1 MSSFAAGTPQHSTL
15 WLVVRCSRRATRQ
28 RCGHRHAGAVRRTS
42 VSLAFCCPRTCVRGQ
57 HLIVPPTNAANA
69 AARMQ
74 SQTRTKNSTNP
85 SHLSSKQTPHIS
97 HSPAYKNTNP
107 SHFPPSP
114 TLQPHTALAAVYI
127 YIQTPH
133 ISIRFHT
140 PLVPR
145 VPLSPTPGVPG
156 RLPAPG
162 SRLPARSHPRP
173 RPNAARTP
181 ASTITTS
188 PSYPAPT
195 AYLSA
200 HLPERARALYS
211 QLCFSSPSAS
221 STRQHSSSSCLR
233 QRAAR
238 RAGPLVPNQWRLIG
252 CGVSSMR
259 RGDCRFCTPAF
270 ISLVR
275 VVRRCSC
282 CCVTLLLAADVSW
295 CCDKHPRARS
305 TWQSRWCGLP
315 AMTGTLMRS
324 VIGGTL
330 FSPLLVLHLRT
341 LPHPQLPL
349 PTFSHSR
356 SPPLQLSGRADV
368 AIWGRVSEEARR
380 SCSFAPSHLWGH
392 PGVVDRL
399 LLLSSRFQT
408 SPPDAVLHGRLG
420 VAIPRPLPVS
430 LCR

>member
-107 SHFPPSP
+107 SHFTLPLSP
-114 TLQPHTALAAVYI
+114 E
-127 YIQTPH
+127 
-133 ISIRFHT
+133 SS
-140 PLVPR
+140 
-145 VPLSPTPGVPG
+145 LSPTPGPAPAAPG
-156 RLPAPG
+156 SHFPRLPAPG
-162 SRLPARSHPRP
+162 SGSRLPSPGPLPSPPSPHTTLPVRPHPP
-173 RPNAARTP
+173 SPQAP
-181 ASTITTS
+181 AT
-188 PSYPAPT
+188 
-195 AYLSA
+195 
-200 HLPERARALYS
+200 LPPLHICQHKKRARALCS

-233 QRAAR
+233 QQAAR
-238 RAGPLVPNQWRLIG
+238 RAGPLGPNQWRLIG

-305 TWQSRWCGLP
+305 TWQS
-315 AMTGTLMRS
+315 
-324 VIGGTL
+324 I
-330 FSPLLVLHLRT
+330 
-341 LPHPQLPL
+341 
-349 PTFSHSR
+349 
-356 SPPLQLSGRADV
+356 D
-368 AIWGRVSEEARR
+368 
-380 SCSFAPSHLWGH
+380 
-392 PGVVDRL
+392 
-399 LLLSSRFQT
+399 
-408 SPPDAVLHGRLG
+408 G
-420 VAIPRPLPVS
+420 VACRP
-430 LCR
+430 

>member
-145 VPLSPTPGVPG
+145 VPLSPTPGS

-162 SRLPARSHPRP
+162 SRLPAPGPLPSPPSPHATLPLRPHPPSPQAPATLPPLHICQHICPSALVHCIRSFASHP
-173 RPNAARTP
+173 
-181 ASTITTS
+181 
-188 PSYPAPT
+188 
-195 AYLSA
+195 
-200 HLPERARALYS
+200 H
-211 QLCFSSPSAS
+211 
-221 STRQHSSSSCLR
+221 
-233 QRAAR
+233 QR
-238 RAGPLVPNQWRLIG
+238 L
-252 CGVSSMR
+252 
-259 RGDCRFCTPAF
+259 
-270 ISLVR
+270 
-275 VVRRCSC
+275 
-282 CCVTLLLAADVSW
+282 
-295 CCDKHPRARS
+295 PRAS
-305 TWQSRWCGLP
+305 IHP
-315 AMTGTLMRS
+315 AL
-324 VIGGTL
+324 
-330 FSPLLVLHLRT
+330 
-341 LPHPQLPL
+341 
-349 PTFSHSR
+349 
-356 SPPLQLSGRADV
+356 AC
-368 AIWGRVSEEARR
+368 ASERR
-380 SCSFAPSHLWGH
+380 EE
-392 PGVVDRL
+392 R
-399 LLLSSRFQT
+399 
-408 SPPDAVLHGRLG
+408 GRL
-420 VAIPRPLPVS
+420 
-430 LCR
+430 CRISGA

>member
-145 VPLSPTPGVPG
+145 VPLSPTPGPAPG
-156 RLPAPG
+156 SRLPAPG

-173 RPNAARTP
+173 RPMQRCPYARIHHHHKP
-181 ASTITTS
+181 QLPCPRCIFVST
-188 PSYPAPT
+188 
-195 AYLSA
+195 SA
-200 HLPERARALYS
+200 RARSCTVFAAL
-211 QLCFSSPSAS
+211 L
-221 STRQHSSSSCLR
+221 
-233 QRAAR
+233 
-238 RAGPLVPNQWRLIG
+238 LIPIS
-252 CGVSSMR
+252 V
-259 RGDCRFCTPAF
+259 FHAPAF
-270 ISLVR
+270 IQ
-275 VVRRCSC
+275 
-282 CCVTLLLAADVSW
+282 LLLA
-295 CCDKHPRARS
+295 
-305 TWQSRWCGLP
+305 P
-315 AMTGTLMRS
+315 ASGEKSGAACAES
-324 VIGGTL
+324 VAL
-330 FSPLLVLHLRT
+330 DWLRCFE
-341 LPHPQLPL
+341 HAA
-349 PTFSHSR
+349 
-356 SPPLQLSGRADV
+356 G
-368 AIWGRVSEEARR
+368 
-380 SCSFAPSHLWGH
+380 
-392 PGVVDRL
+392 
-399 LLLSSRFQT
+399 
-408 SPPDAVLHGRLG
+408 
-420 VAIPRPLPVS
+420 
-430 LCR
+430 

>member
-114 TLQPHTALAAVYI
+114 TLQPTLPLQPCI

-145 VPLSPTPGVPG
+145 VPLSPTPG
-156 RLPAPG
+156 PAPG

-221 STRQHSSSSCLR
+221 STRQHSSSPCLR
-233 QRAAR
+233 QQAAR
-238 RAGPLVPNQWRLIG
+238 RAGPLVPNQ
-252 CGVSSMR
+252 
-259 RGDCRFCTPAF
+259 
-270 ISLVR
+270 
-275 VVRRCSC
+275 
-282 CCVTLLLAADVSW
+282 
-295 CCDKHPRARS
+295 
-305 TWQSRWCGLP
+305 
-315 AMTGTLMRS
+315 
-324 VIGGTL
+324 
-330 FSPLLVLHLRT
+330 
-341 LPHPQLPL
+341 
-349 PTFSHSR
+349 
-356 SPPLQLSGRADV
+356 
-368 AIWGRVSEEARR
+368 
-380 SCSFAPSHLWGH
+380 
-392 PGVVDRL
+392 
-399 LLLSSRFQT
+399 
-408 SPPDAVLHGRLG
+408 
-420 VAIPRPLPVS
+420 
-430 LCR
+430 